1 MLRCGRY
8 ITPLLP
14 PVQLIPRKVRQFF
27 FFIFFQPLFT
37 FLYGAMPVS
46 LWPNWSHHPL
56 IAYAKSKWVMQRNI
70 FRQRNVQV
78 HVDFK
83 WRWTIAGVANDT
95 SKNVGLGKFCQDLEI
110 SEAFMISLEVSFFMV
125 CFYFFESR
133 NFLPKSLGLGFLT
146 RISASRRVSDF
157 TIRQ

>member
-27 FFIFFQPLFT
+27 LSFLQPLFT
-37 FLYGAMPVS
+37 FLYGAMPVTS
-46 LWPNWSHHPL
+46 WPNWSHHPL
-56 IAYAKSKWVMQRNI
+56 TAYAKRSESCKEI
-70 FRQRNVQV
+70 FFVQRNVQV

-110 SEAFMISLEVSFFMV
+110 SEAFMISLEVSFFHGLFLLFWV
-125 CFYFFESR
+125 SKLFTKESR
-133 NFLPKSLGLGFLT
+133 A
-146 RISASRRVSDF
+146 RISN
-157 TIRQ
+157 